1 MKSLIKHTRAYP
13 SNIKQEKKRKEKREK
28 KKKKRRQKWDDD
40 DDDNQVPVDDGG
52 GTAEEA
58 IQGSAVCVAS
68 AGSLVVRVAR
78 LRPGR

>member
-1 MKSLIKHTRAYP
+1 
-13 SNIKQEKKRKEKREK
+13 
-28 KKKKRRQKWDDD
+28 
-40 DDDNQVPVDDGG
+40 VDDGG